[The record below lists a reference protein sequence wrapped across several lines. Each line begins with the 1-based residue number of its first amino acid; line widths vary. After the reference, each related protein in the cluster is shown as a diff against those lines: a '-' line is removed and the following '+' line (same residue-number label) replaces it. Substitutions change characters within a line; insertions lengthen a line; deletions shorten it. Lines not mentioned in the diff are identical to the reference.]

1 MGGWNDIELFQA
13 RIKFRIETVWIEWV
27 MCFCSHSDSQN
38 HLMDCR
44 IQKKKKKKKYP
55 QNIAHGCTAISSKND
70 IVLQR
75 LWKLLDSNKVKSFLF
90 LFVYCCVT
98 YLIKTQCLTTRI
110 CSYCSWYWGLTWS
123 RLGGSYQSLSG
134 DYSQLVT
141 GEEIIWR
148 LSWAEYLLTHRA
160 EVNSYCYLGTES
172 CLPGCLYSAFL
183 CGFSFSE
190 HAI

>member
-1 MGGWNDIELFQA
+1 
-13 RIKFRIETVWIEWV
+13 

-38 HLMDCR
+38 NLMDCR
-44 IQKKKKKKKYP
+44 TKKKKKKSAKYSSWLHSCFQQKWHSFAETMEIAGQQ
-55 QNIAHGCTAISSKND
+55 QNKTVPFSICLLLCD
-70 IVLQR
+70 IPH
-75 LWKLLDSNKVKSFLF
+75 
-90 LFVYCCVT
+90 
-98 YLIKTQCLTTRI
+98 KTQCLITRS
-110 CSYCSWYWGLTWS
+110 CKYCSWYWGLTWS
-123 RLGGSYQSLSG
+123 RLGGSCQSLSG
-134 DYSQLVT
+134 DYSQSVT